1 MLAEKTG
8 EERRRRPK
16 ARVDFM
22 VGGGLG
28 KWYNGEGSR
37 RELMGQIG
45 WVINFALALVASS
58 FQIETLSPRSSS

>member
-22 VGGGLG
+22 VGGGTG
-28 KWYNGEGSR
+28 KWYWGTPIADS
-37 RELMGQIG
+37 
-45 WVINFALALVASS
+45 VISFLTSVSS
-58 FQIETLSPRSSS
+58 L

>member
-28 KWYNGEGSR
+28 NWCWGPDVPIR
-37 RELMGQIG
+37 
-45 WVINFALALVASS
+45 
-58 FQIETLSPRSSS
+58 